1 MEIHVPA
8 NCIVASYSMVI
19 ESLYKDGEEQKSV
32 VFKYEKPV
40 YILFNA
46 WCPGKT
52 ATTGYLYSSLTLRN
66 SLVFALELFPLAAM
80 EPQPMNNDML
90 ATQTGWP
97 HKRGSSFET
106 E

>member
-52 ATTGYLYSSLTLRN
+52 AT
-66 SLVFALELFPLAAM
+66 
-80 EPQPMNNDML
+80 
-90 ATQTGWP
+90 
-97 HKRGSSFET
+97 
-106 E
+106 